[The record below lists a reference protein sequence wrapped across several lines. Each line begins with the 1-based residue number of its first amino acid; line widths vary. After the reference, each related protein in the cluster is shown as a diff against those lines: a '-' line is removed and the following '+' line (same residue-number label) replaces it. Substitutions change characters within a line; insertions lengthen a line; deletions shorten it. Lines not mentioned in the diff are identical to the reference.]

1 MATHGKFACP
11 GCGRRYR
18 WKPRLAGKR
27 VRCKCKTAFDA
38 PEQSPASAAV
48 ASAASGSPREG
59 STRLTEAV
67 DTQGRTCPNC
77 GTTAGADAVICVHCG
92 HNLVTGAQV
101 QSTVIADGGVARRS
115 GIVAHLIHFGFWIAI
130 LVAVMPPLSYLH
142 AVADANQI
150 LPPISYS
157 ERRQQER
164 AEERL
169 ETYSLA
175 DWAMRGV
182 YFGVPLGLLMGVLRY
197 RRAGAVDPWAWLQRA
212 GTSTPTTDHEQARRH
227 STFDRWSGRL

>member
-1 MATHGKFACP
+1 MAKRAKFACP

-38 PEQSPASAAV
+38 PEQAPVAAAV
-48 ASAASGSPREG
+48 AGAGGGAGGEQGVRG
-59 STRLTEAV
+59 AEA
-67 DTQGRTCPNC
+67 DEAQGQTCPNC
-77 GTTAGADAVICVHCG
+77 GTTAGAEAVICVHCG

-115 GIVAHLIHFGFWIAI
+115 GIVAHLIHFGFWIAVLI
-130 LVAVMPPLSYLH
+130 VVMPPLSYLH
-142 AVADANQI
+142 ALADANQI

-169 ETYSLA
+169 ETYSIT
-175 DWAMRGV
+175 DWARRGV
-182 YFGVPLGLLMGVLRY
+182 YFAVPLGLLMGMLRY
-197 RRAGAVDPWAWLQRA
+197 RRAGAVDPRAWLHRA
-212 GTSTPTTDHEQARRH
+212 GTSAPGTAPDPARSR
-227 STFDRWSGRL
+227 STFGRWGSKS

>member
-38 PEQSPASAAV
+38 PEQAPSSAA
-48 ASAASGSPREG
+48 AATATSGSAREDG
-59 STRLTEAV
+59 ARRAKTE
-67 DTQGRTCPNC
+67 DTQGTTCPNC
-77 GTTAGADAVICVHCG
+77 GTSASAEAMICVHCG

-101 QSTVIADGGVARRS
+101 QSTVIAEGGVARRS
-115 GIVAHLIHFGFWIAI
+115 GLVAHLIHFGFWIAI

-157 ERRQQER
+157 ERRQQQR

-169 ETYSLA
+169 ETYSLS

-182 YFGVPLGLLMGVLRY
+182 YFGVPLGLLMGLLRY
-197 RRAGAVDPWAWLQRA
+197 RRAGAVDPRAWLQRA
-212 GTSTPTTDHEQARRH
+212 GTSTPGTEQDHARSH
-227 STFDRWSGRL
+227 STFGHWSGKS